1 MGKRRRNRQGKRNRV
16 EGVGENAERGDT
28 ASGGTASGDTTSG
41 DTTSGDTA
49 RWVMVLVLVLVLDT
63 NEKLGGGW

>member
-1 MGKRRRNRQGKRNRV
+1 MGKRRRNRKGKRNRV

-28 ASGGTASGDTTSG
+28 ARVDTA
-41 DTTSGDTA
+41 SGDTA
-49 RWVMVLVLVLVLDT
+49 RWVMMLVLVLDT